1 MELLGQR
8 WTLRAIWE
16 LQAGAL
22 RFLDLRRR
30 MDNCSSSVLSER
42 LRQLSACGLVVKNQ
56 AGKWQLTD
64 AGAEIGSALTSVWDW
79 AEEWDSRGGRPP
91 KPAPVPRTPVVRDE
105 WHPAMRAERTST
117 PTTEHMHRVNPN
129 INNADRATT

>member
-22 RFLDLRRR
+22 RFLDLRQR

-42 LRQLSACGLVVKNQ
+42 LRQLSASGLVVKNQ
-56 AGKWQLTD
+56 AGTWQLTA

-79 AEEWDSRGGRPP
+79 AEEWDSGEGCCRTS
-91 KPAPVPRTPVVRDE
+91 AASLPRTTVPRDE
-105 WHPAMRAERTST
+105 WHSTTHAGRTST
-117 PTTEHMHRVNPN
+117 PSTPHVQ
-129 INNADRATT
+129 ADRATS